1 MISVM
6 DGLHIVVSQPPPGV
20 SDEDFNHWYDAH
32 LDEIL
37 SVKGFRSAR
46 RFQLEP
52 VVGEGTLPCRFI
64 CVYEIDGDPRDA
76 VAELARA
83 GMGTRDS
90 YADLKD
96 ADAGALPLPEWW
108 DQVRFA
114 SWNCLAQGEE
124 RHGPRA

>member
-6 DGLHIVVSQPPPGV
+6 IRADGVHIVVSQPPPGV
-20 SDEDFNHWYDAH
+20 SDAEFNRWYDAH

-52 VVGEGTLPCRFI
+52 VVGEGALPHRFI

-76 VAELARA
+76 VAELERA

-96 ADAGALPLPEWW
+96 SDDAGAL
-108 DQVRFA
+108 
-114 SWNCLAQGEE
+114 
-124 RHGPRA
+124 

>member
-1 MISVM
+1 M
-6 DGLHIVVSQPPPGV
+6 DGLHIVVAEPPPGV
-20 SDEDFNHWYDAH
+20 ADEDFNRWYDAH

-46 RFQLEP
+46 RFQVDP
-52 VVGEGTLPCRFI
+52 VVGEGAFPHRFI

-76 VAELARA
+76 VAALEGA
-83 GMGTRDS
+83 GMGSRES
-90 YADLKD
+90 YADLKESD
-96 ADAGALPLPEWW
+96 GAGALPLPEWW

-114 SWNCLAQGEE
+114 SWNCLPLGEE